1 MKYKT
6 LLLAGLAYLAGS
18 IPFSFLVAR
27 MRGVDLRETAS
38 GNLGAGNVWRE
49 CGFGAFLLALL
60 LDIAKGALLPLVAI
74 HRLRLPPLAVVL
86 VGAGAMLGHARSIF
100 MGFRGGKAVATTGG
114 VLLAIFPRGI
124 GAAALAWFGAV
135 LVTRI
140 TSVGSLTAAAVAAV
154 LALVEQG
161 RGRLERVYA
170 GFVCL
175 AAAVVVV
182 LHRGNIQRLREGR
195 ENRLKKFF

>member
-1 MKYKT
+1 
-6 LLLAGLAYLAGS
+6 
-18 IPFSFLVAR
+18 
-27 MRGVDLRETAS
+27 
-38 GNLGAGNVWRE
+38 
-49 CGFGAFLLALL
+49 
-60 LDIAKGALLPLVAI
+60 
-74 HRLRLPPLAVVL
+74 
-86 VGAGAMLGHARSIF
+86 MLGHARSVF

-135 LVTRI
+135 LATRI

-154 LALVEQG
+154 LALVEQA
-161 RGRLERVYA
+161 RGRLEGVYA

-175 AAAVVVV
+175 AAAVLVV
-182 LHRGNIQRLREGR
+182 LHRANIQRLLEGR

>member
-1 MKYKT
+1 V
-6 LLLAGLAYLAGS
+6 S
-18 IPFSFLVAR
+18 
-27 MRGVDLRETAS
+27 
-38 GNLGAGNVWRE
+38 
-49 CGFGAFLLALL
+49 
-60 LDIAKGALLPLVAI
+60 
-74 HRLRLPPLAVVL
+74 VVL

-124 GAAALAWFGAV
+124 GAAALSWFEAV

-140 TSVGSLTAAAVAAV
+140 TRVGSLTAAVVATV

-170 GFVCL
+170 GFVC

-182 LHRGNIQRLREGR
+182 VLHRANMQCLLEGR
-195 ENRLKKFF
+195 ENRLKIFL